1 MSKKVKVSRSKV
13 GTSTH
18 TGMDSTSE
26 RELLLMGEN
35 HRLKN
40 KIDRVIEHAEE
51 TISEL
56 QVEINSTKQY
66 YIEREEKLQAITVDV
81 QAELKEQQNLAETLA
96 SELAQERLKLA
107 KAAF

>member
-1 MSKKVKVSRSKV
+1 
-13 GTSTH
+13 
-18 TGMDSTSE
+18 MDSTSE

-35 HRLKN
+35 YRLKD

-66 YIEREEKLQAITVDV
+66 YIEREEKL
-81 QAELKEQQNLAETLA
+81 
-96 SELAQERLKLA
+96 
-107 KAAF
+107 